1 MGRSGRTRGAVPQ
14 LAALLVASLLVAAC
28 GGAVTPTPAPAVEP
42 TPAPTATPAAVDVA
56 EVFVTTLLAAQTG
69 RLPVSGTVTFGT
81 TEATLSGGLQIAG
94 QDSST
99 TLTIDVSG
107 ARQTQDSVRIGT
119 QRWTRED
126 PGPWVLD
133 PDPAD
138 PEQGLAA
145 FLSTL
150 TALEDQGVATKDGRE
165 LHRLL
170 PPAGTAVTPEALGL
184 DPSIENADVSLEF
197 WAEPDGTPAIWS
209 VGVGWT
215 QAAPDGSTPIEF
227 VMDVDL
233 AGLGEPVALEP
244 PADAWTRFVSSRL
257 GYSIAHPADWRVVE
271 DDGQDVLARGE
282 EAFIYVAPQSAP
294 GQTLDR
300 FTEELVA
307 YYERELGAVFDTNEA
322 STLGGKPAR
331 FVTGHFE
338 SDQGRLFLADTIAM
352 RGDTGWEVYLL
363 NQAGTEETDLE
374 ALALFLGTFEF
385 RE

>member
-1 MGRSGRTRGAVPQ
+1 MGRSGRTRGA
-14 LAALLVASLLVAAC
+14 ALLLASLLVGAC
-28 GGAVTPTPAPAVEP
+28 GGAATPTPAPTVEP

-69 RLPVSGTVTFGT
+69 RLPVSGTVTYGT
-81 TEATLSGGLQIAG
+81 TEATLSGGLQVAG
-94 QDSST
+94 ADSST
-99 TLTIDVSG
+99 TLTIDISG
-107 ARQTQDSVRIGT
+107 ARQTQDSIRIGT

-138 PEQGLAA
+138 REQSLAA
-145 FLSTL
+145 YLSTL
-150 TALEDQGVATKDGRE
+150 TSLEDQGVATKDGRE

-170 PPAGTAVTPEALGL
+170 PPAGTTVTPEALGL
-184 DPSIENADVSLEF
+184 DPSIENADVSVEF
-197 WAEPDGTPAIWS
+197 WAEPDGTPAIWT

-215 QAAPDGSTPIEF
+215 QAAPDGSIPIEF

-233 AGLGEPVALEP
+233 AGLGEPVELEP
-244 PADAWTRFVSSRL
+244 PADPWTRFVSSRL

-271 DDGQDVLARGE
+271 DEGQDVLARGE

-294 GQTLDR
+294 DLTVDQL
-300 FTEELVA
+300 TEQLVV
-307 YYERELGAVFDTNEA
+307 YYERELGAVFEGNEA
-322 STLGGKPAR
+322 STLGGEPAR

-363 NQAGTEETDLE
+363 NQAGTEEADLE